1 MLICGHVKRHCC
13 QLYIYCIV
21 YLGLYCISQNKQ
33 AQFGIS
39 LLYLLM
45 KLINIVVISHFKI

>member
-33 AQFGIS
+33 AQ
-39 LLYLLM
+39 LM